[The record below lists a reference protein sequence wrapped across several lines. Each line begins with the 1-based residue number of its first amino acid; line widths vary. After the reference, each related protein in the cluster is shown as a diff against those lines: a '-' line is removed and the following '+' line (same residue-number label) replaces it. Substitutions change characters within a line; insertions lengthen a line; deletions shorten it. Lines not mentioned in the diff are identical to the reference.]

1 MTINVYPNYKYSEI
15 EWIGKIPIDWEIKKL
30 KYLGEVITGLTYSP
44 EDVVDESEGCLVLRS
59 SNIKDGVITY
69 TDNVY
74 VDMDIPE
81 KLLTRKKDILICSR
95 NGSRKLIGK
104 SALIDPKSAG
114 LTFGAFTTVFRSSHS
129 EFLAYVFQSPLFKFQ
144 IGSCLTSTINQLT
157 VGNLNSLQIP
167 FPPHDVQKS
176 IVDFLKEKTDKIDRL
191 LMYKEK
197 LIKLLEEKRRVM
209 ITEAVTKGLQP
220 NVKMKDS
227 NVEWVG
233 KIPEHWEI
241 KKIKYILQSTKGSI
255 KTGPFGSELTNR
267 DMEASDVKVYNQRT
281 VLDQNFEKG
290 EYYISNEKFNEL
302 KAFEVKPLDLLIT
315 TRGTIG
321 KVAIVPKDVE
331 KGILH
336 PCLIRMQVNQSMV
349 NLSYLEYI
357 FNDTDLIKEQI
368 YLLSNATTIEVIYSE
383 TLKNISIAIP
393 NTIQE
398 QNQIVEYLN
407 RETFKIDQIINQ
419 VKLQVPKLKEYRQSL
434 IYEAVTGKI
443 DVQNIEIEA

>member
-1 MTINVYPNYKYSEI
+1 
-15 EWIGKIPIDWEIKKL
+15 
-30 KYLGEVITGLTYSP
+30 
-44 EDVVDESEGCLVLRS
+44 
-59 SNIKDGVITY
+59 
-69 TDNVY
+69 
-74 VDMDIPE
+74 
-81 KLLTRKKDILICSR
+81 
-95 NGSRKLIGK
+95 
-104 SALIDPKSAG
+104 
-114 LTFGAFTTVFRSSHS
+114 
-129 EFLAYVFQSPLFKFQ
+129 
-144 IGSCLTSTINQLT
+144 
-157 VGNLNSLQIP
+157 
-167 FPPHDVQKS
+167 
-176 IVDFLKEKTDKIDRL
+176 
-191 LMYKEK
+191 
-197 LIKLLEEKRRVM
+197 
-209 ITEAVTKGLQP
+209 
-220 NVKMKDS
+220 
-227 NVEWVG
+227 
-233 KIPEHWEI
+233 
-241 KKIKYILQSTKGSI
+241 LQSTKGSI